1 MKKSLLVILAAPSGT
16 GKSTICKEL
25 IKKNKKWEFSVSV
38 TTRTPRDGEIDGK
51 DYTFISN
58 SDFEHY
64 VKFGDFI
71 EWEIVHGNKYGTLW
85 SSVEDAIDSSKVMIF
100 DIDVKGGL
108 AIKEEYPDN
117 TILLFIEPPGDNI
130 NEQKEPIPTEITK
143 IQGCG
148 TAMWQFSSEIDKLSK
163 MSQSPT
169 REEWIDSVAILHN
182 SIIEKLEPSWQKASQ
197 FYF

>member
-1 MKKSLLVILAAPSGT
+1 MKNSLLIILAAPSGT

-38 TTRTPRDGEIDGK
+38 TTRIPRDGEVDGK

-58 SDFEHY
+58 SEFEHF

-71 EWEIVHGNKYGTLW
+71 EWEIVHGNKYGTPW
-85 SSVEDAIDSSKVMIF
+85 SSVENAISDSKVMIF

-117 TILLFIEPPGDNI
+117 TVLLFIEPPGENI
-130 NEQKEPIPTEITK
+130 NEQKEALNDRLVKRGNEQELAIKHRLKRFETEMQYKEKFDYSFINKDLNKTV
-143 IQGCG
+143 
-148 TAMWQFSSEIDKLSK
+148 DK
-163 MSQSPT
+163 
-169 REEWIDSVAILHN
+169 V
-182 SIIEKLEPSWQKASQ
+182 EKLIKGKIK
-197 FYF
+197 

>member
-1 MKKSLLVILAAPSGT
+1 MKNSLLVILAAPSGT

-38 TTRTPRDGEIDGK
+38 TTRTPRDGEVDGK

-58 SDFEHY
+58 SEFEHF

-71 EWEIVHGNKYGTLW
+71 EWEIVHGNKYGTPW
-85 SSVEDAIDSSKVMIF
+85 SSVENAISDSKVMIF

-117 TILLFIEPPGDNI
+117 TILLFIEPPGENI
-130 NEQKEPIPTEITK
+130 NEQKEALNDRLVKRGNEQELAIKHRLKRFETEMQYKEKFDYSFINKDLNKTV
-143 IQGCG
+143 
-148 TAMWQFSSEIDKLSK
+148 DK
-163 MSQSPT
+163 
-169 REEWIDSVAILHN
+169 V
-182 SIIEKLEPSWQKASQ
+182 EKLIKRKIK
-197 FYF
+197 

>member
-1 MKKSLLVILAAPSGT
+1 MKNSLLVILAAPSGT

-38 TTRTPRDGEIDGK
+38 TTRIPRDGEVDGK

-58 SDFEHY
+58 SEFEHF

-71 EWEIVHGNKYGTLW
+71 EWEIVHGNKYGTPW
-85 SSVEDAIDSSKVMIF
+85 TSVEDAISDFKVMIF

-117 TILLFIEPPGDNI
+117 TILLFIEPPGENI
-130 NEQKEPIPTEITK
+130 NEQKEALNDRLVKRGNEQELAIKHRLKRFETEMQYKEKFDYSFINKDLNKTV
-143 IQGCG
+143 
-148 TAMWQFSSEIDKLSK
+148 DK
-163 MSQSPT
+163 
-169 REEWIDSVAILHN
+169 V
-182 SIIEKLEPSWQKASQ
+182 EKLIKRKIK
-197 FYF
+197 